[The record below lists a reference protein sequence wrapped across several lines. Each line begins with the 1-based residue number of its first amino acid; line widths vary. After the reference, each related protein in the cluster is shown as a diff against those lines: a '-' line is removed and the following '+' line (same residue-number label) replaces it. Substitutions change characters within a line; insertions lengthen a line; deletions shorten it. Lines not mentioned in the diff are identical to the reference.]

1 MWFLYLSELYFDN
14 SSTTRVCR
22 ASAEKVMETMTEN
35 YGNPSSLHS
44 LGFRAE
50 RAMDEART
58 AVAARLGA
66 EKEEIYFTSGG
77 TESNNLALFGAAH
90 ALRRRG
96 NHIVTTQIEHP
107 SVLNVMRRLE
117 QEGYEVTYLK
127 PDPFGRITA
136 EQIRGAVDEKTVLV
150 SLMCVNNEVGSILP
164 VEAAAQAVRSAG
176 APALV
181 HADAV
186 QAFGKLPLNPRRAG
200 IDLLSV
206 SAHKIH
212 GPKGVGALYVRRG
225 VHLEPR
231 VFGGGQE
238 KDVRPGTEAMPLI
251 AGFGAA
257 AGALPDVQAEL
268 RAMKELNS
276 YCRGELQKIGG
287 IEFNSA
293 PDALPYILN
302 LSALGVRAETMLH
315 FLSDHGIFVSSGSAC
330 AKGRASHVL
339 SAMGLPRERIAS
351 ALRLSFSRYNT
362 KEEIDVFAGVLR
374 EGLSVLTRRPL

>member
-1 MWFLYLSELYFDN
+1 MSELYFDN

-22 ASAEKVMETMTEN
+22 EAAEKVMETMTEN

-50 RAMDEART
+50 RAMDEARA

-77 TESNNLALFGAAH
+77 TESNNIALFGAAH
-90 ALRRRG
+90 ALKKRG

-107 SVLNVMRRLE
+107 SVLNVMKRLE
-117 QEGYEVTYLK
+117 QEGFRVTYLK
-127 PDPFGRITA
+127 PDSFGHITA
-136 EQIRGAVDEKTVLV
+136 EQITGAVNGETILV

-164 VEAAAQAVRSAG
+164 VEAAAQAVRAAG
-176 APALV
+176 SPALV
-181 HADAV
+181 HVDAV
-186 QAFGKLPLNPRRAG
+186 QAFGKLPLRPRQAG
-200 IDLLSV
+200 IDLMSV

-225 VHLEPR
+225 VRLEPH

-238 KDVRPGTEAMPLI
+238 KNLRPGTEGMPLI

-257 AGALPDVQAEL
+257 VGALPEARAEL
-268 RAMKELNS
+268 RTMEELNA
-276 YCRGELQKIGG
+276 YCRGKLETIP
-287 IEFNSA
+287 EVTFNSA

-302 LSALGVRAETMLH
+302 FSAVGVRAETMLH
-315 FLSDHGIFVSSGSAC
+315 FLSDRGIYLSSGSAC
-330 AKGRASHVL
+330 SRGRESHVL
-339 SAMGLPRERIAS
+339 SAMGLARERIAS

-362 KEEIDVFAGVLR
+362 KEEIDVFAGALR
-374 EGLSVLTRRPL
+374 EGLSGLTRRPL

>member
-1 MWFLYLSELYFDN
+1 MSEVYFDN

-22 ASAEKVMETMTEN
+22 AAAEKVMEMMTEN

-50 RAMDEART
+50 RAMDEARA
-58 AVAARLGA
+58 AVASRLGA

-77 TESNNLALFGAAH
+77 TESNNIALFGAAH

-96 NHIVTTQIEHP
+96 NHIVTTRIEHP
-107 SVLNVMRRLE
+107 SVLNVMKRLE
-117 QEGYEVTYLK
+117 QEGYAVTYLK
-127 PDPFGRITA
+127 PDSFGRVTA
-136 EQIRGAVDEKTVLV
+136 EQIRGAVNEKTILI

-164 VEAAAQAVRSAG
+164 VEAAAQAVRAAG

-181 HADAV
+181 HVDAV
-186 QAFGKLPLNPRRAG
+186 QAFGKLPLSPRRAG
-200 IDLLSV
+200 VDLLSV

-212 GPKGVGALYVRRG
+212 GPKGAGALYVRRG
-225 VHLEPR
+225 VHLEPH

-238 KDVRPGTEAMPLI
+238 KNVRPGTEAMPLI

-257 AGALPDVQAEL
+257 VGALPDVSAEL
-268 RAMKELNS
+268 REIGGLNA
-276 YCRGELQKIGG
+276 YCREILQKTEG
-287 IEFNSA
+287 IVLNSA

-302 LSALGVRAETMLH
+302 LSVLGVRAETMLH
-315 FLSDHGIFVSSGSAC
+315 FLSDRGIYVSSGSAC
-330 AKGRASHVL
+330 AKGRESHVL

-362 KEEIDVFAGVLR
+362 KEEIDVFAGALR
-374 EGLSVLTRRPL
+374 EGLSTLTRRPL

>member
-1 MWFLYLSELYFDN
+1 MSELYFDN